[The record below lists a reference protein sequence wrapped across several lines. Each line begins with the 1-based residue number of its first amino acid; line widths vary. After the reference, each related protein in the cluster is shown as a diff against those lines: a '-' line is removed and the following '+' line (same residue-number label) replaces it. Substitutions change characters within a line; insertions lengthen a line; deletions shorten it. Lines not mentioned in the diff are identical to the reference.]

1 MNDQTSPTADGQG
14 PGSSP
19 WRNPFEEPQSAQGLP
34 GVPPPPPATVGGGPG
49 GPAGPGGPGGPG
61 GPVGYGAGPAV
72 SAPRRT
78 LTGTLLA
85 WLPDLLV
92 AAILVVLGAVLG
104 VLSGLAWYRFAPT
117 VWLTLPA
124 NAVSQVTSGVD
135 QSALL
140 VEPEAKG
147 IASVDGYYFVFT
159 AIVGLL
165 LGVLGFFLARRG
177 FLSERDR
184 EGERDGAAVGAW
196 AGVLLGGLVAATVA
210 AAIGRWVSMP
220 DPLTVLHTIAAGHNF
235 HAPVALHAQ
244 GLYLA
249 APLLGLVLFLALT
262 AAFTKPAPQHHGHQG
277 YFTADD
283 PYGFR
288 GGARG
293 GGVPDR
299 VPPGGVQD
307 QVPPSQQL
315 PGTNGRPDERPGGNG
330 PDGTPGA
337 NTGAS
342 QADNSLG

>member
-34 GVPPPPPATVGGGPG
+34 GMPPPPPAAGAGGPVGRPVGGPVGGPG
-49 GPAGPGGPGGPG
+49 GPAGYGGAPAPAAPGRPL
-61 GPVGYGAGPAV
+61 
-72 SAPRRT
+72 S
-78 LTGTLLA
+78 LTLLQ

-92 AAILVVLGAVLG
+92 AGVLVVVGAVLG

-135 QSALL
+135 QSSLL
-140 VEPEAKG
+140 VEPEGKG

-177 FLSERDR
+177 LLGGRDG

-196 AGVLLGGLVAATVA
+196 AGVLLGGFVAATVA

-262 AAFTKPAPQHHGHQG
+262 AAFTKPAPQNHGHRG

-288 GGARG
+288 GGAA
-293 GGVPDR
+293 
-299 VPPGGVQD
+299 PGGVQD
-307 QVPPSQQL
+307 QVPPPQQL
-315 PGTNGRPDERPGGNG
+315 PGTNGRPDARPGGDG

-337 NTGAS
+337 NSGAP
-342 QADNSLG
+342 QADNSIG